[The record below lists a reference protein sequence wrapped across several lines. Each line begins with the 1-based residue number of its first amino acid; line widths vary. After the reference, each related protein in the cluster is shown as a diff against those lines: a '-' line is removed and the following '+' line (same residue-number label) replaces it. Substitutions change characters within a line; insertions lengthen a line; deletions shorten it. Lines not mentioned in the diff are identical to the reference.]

1 MAIAYKKVVVE
12 DSSGHIA
19 QTSALSDKAT
29 ILNTSRGISVSG
41 DVATSKAVGFDGSAD
56 IALAVTLG
64 SNTVGEGA
72 LKTKSGALS
81 GGKQGEFL
89 SSNGQ
94 SGFEWK
100 AQTAPNDVTVTL
112 TAGEGLSTGGS
123 FTTNQGSAS
132 TVTFDLDS
140 TVAGTG
146 LSYSSGVISVD
157 ASQAITGVT
166 GDFAIAGDLTVSG
179 STITTTKEV
188 LEIADN
194 TVVLNSDLGAG
205 SNGVSAGIVVER
217 GKSGDNA
224 MLYWN
229 EGDSAWNMGFASD
242 NTLPSK
248 GQRIATQ
255 TIQATLDATN
265 ADVPVGGTQ
274 VVGGDLYLRVS

>member
-19 QTSALSDKAT
+19 QTSALADKAT

-72 LKTKSGALS
+72 LKGKSGALS
-81 GGKQGEFL
+81 GGQTGEFL
-89 SSNGQ
+89 SSNGA

-194 TVVLNSDLGAG
+194 TVVLNSDLA
-205 SNGVSAGIVVER
+205 SDASSVSAGIVVER

-224 MLYWN
+224 MLFWN
-229 EGDSAWNMGFASD
+229 ESDGAWNMGFASD

-248 GQRIATQ
+248 AQRIATQ
-255 TIQATLDATN
+255 TVQSTLDATN

>member
-19 QTSALSDKAT
+19 QTSALADKAT
-29 ILNTSRGISVSG
+29 ILNTSRGFSVSG
-41 DVATSKAVGFDGSAD
+41 DVSTSKAEGFDGSAD

-64 SNTVGEGA
+64 SNVVGEGA
-72 LKTKSGALS
+72 LKGKSGALS
-81 GGKQGEFL
+81 GGKTGEFL
-89 SSNGQ
+89 SSNGA

-100 AQTAPNDVTVTL
+100 AQTAPNDNTVTL
-112 TAGEGLSTGGS
+112 TAGEGLTTGGS
-123 FTTNQGSAS
+123 FTTNQSSAS
-132 TVTFDLDS
+132 TVTFDMDS
-140 TVAGTG
+140 SVAGTG

-166 GDFAIAGDLTVSG
+166 GNFEVAGDLTVSG

-194 TVVLNSDLGAG
+194 TVVLNSDLGA
-205 SNGVSAGIVVER
+205 STSGVSAGIVVER

-224 MLYWN
+224 MFYWN
-229 EGDSAWNMGFASD
+229 ESDGAWNVGFASD
-242 NTLPSK
+242 NSLPSK
-248 GQRIATQ
+248 ANRIATQ
-255 TIQATLDATN
+255 VVSSSLSSSD
-265 ADVPVGGTQ
+265 DSVPVGGTQ

>member
-19 QTSALSDKAT
+19 QTSALADKAT
-29 ILNTSRGISVSG
+29 ALNTARGFSVSG
-41 DVATSKAVGFDGSAD
+41 DVATSKAESFDGSGD

-64 SNTVGEGA
+64 GNTVGEGA
-72 LKTKSGALS
+72 LKGKSGALS

-112 TAGEGLSTGGS
+112 TAGEGLATGGS

-140 TVAGTG
+140 SVAGTG
-146 LSYSSGVISVD
+146 LTYNAGVINVD

-194 TVVLNSDLGAG
+194 TVVLNSDLGA
-205 SNGVSAGIVVER
+205 SASAVSAGIVVER

-224 MLYWN
+224 LLFWN
-229 EGDSAWNMGFASD
+229 ESDGAWNMGFSGTSA
-242 NTLPSK
+242 LPSK
-248 GQRIATQ
+248 AQRIATQ
-255 TIQATLDATN
+255 TVQSTLDASN